1 MRPVLAR
8 VSLQP
13 FRRQRPHGA
22 AGLIALVGALTVLG
36 CDRAGPPS
44 TPTATVASE
53 PVPEATAQ
61 VPAIAT
67 LRFASLSPAMTQ
79 MLVDLGLG
87 DRIVGRTPF
96 CDSVPESVPIVG
108 SLLDVDYER
117 LIEVAPTHIVVQP
130 AASGTDPEV
139 ERLAQDHHWVLIEQ
153 GLDRLADVDA
163 FLSGFA
169 ANLHLPPSPALAD
182 LTARCEEKA
191 RAIRA
196 LGVAPTSRASKPI
209 RTLLLVG
216 NDPPTAAG
224 SDTFVSE
231 MIVAAGGANAITATG
246 YPELS
251 LEDIVALN
259 PEAICVLREIAPTE
273 EERAALV
280 RTLVTGATDAARARR
295 VEVFVSPFVM
305 LPSTRAPLVVAE
317 LRAMLDRWAPT
328 AGAGGR

>member
-153 GLDRLADVDA
+153 GLDRLADVEAPGQRIAELEHAVTDKA
-163 FLSGFA
+163 VMDNDIGQLEEPGGA
-169 ANLHLPPSPALAD
+169 KRQQIRVAWTRADEMNDRRMHVLASPARLSRCPCGCS
-182 LTARCEEKA
+182 AR
-191 RAIRA
+191 
-196 LGVAPTSRASKPI
+196 
-209 RTLLLVG
+209 
-216 NDPPTAAG
+216 
-224 SDTFVSE
+224 
-231 MIVAAGGANAITATG
+231 
-246 YPELS
+246 
-251 LEDIVALN
+251 
-259 PEAICVLREIAPTE
+259 
-273 EERAALV
+273 
-280 RTLVTGATDAARARR
+280 
-295 VEVFVSPFVM
+295 
-305 LPSTRAPLVVAE
+305 
-317 LRAMLDRWAPT
+317 
-328 AGAGGR
+328 